1 MATKTKEKTQAGEF
15 LRSVLTTRG
24 VTARTAAEN
33 LGVPV
38 EHLYRVIN
46 SHQRLSDGLIVRLG
60 AAFPE
65 IPVSDWEMRRIAD
78 REAAI
83 RRGIRAHRL
92 DTSKALLKYSSSA
105 DVREWTEWDTGAED
119 GRNTGRSRVEA
130 EEKSSRTIM
139 RAACPY
145 NSWNSHCTRPGL
157 RGQTGKRCTAMSK
170 CERINRYDDEHNR

>member
-83 RRGIRAHRL
+83 RRGIRA
-92 DTSKALLKYSSSA
+92 YCQ
-105 DVREWTEWDTGAED
+105 
-119 GRNTGRSRVEA
+119 GRYGGQPGTYYTIW
-130 EEKSSRTIM
+130 EEKTVE
-139 RAACPY
+139 Y
-145 NSWNSHCTRPGL
+145 WNAKSH
-157 RGQTGKRCTAMSK
+157 
-170 CERINRYDDEHNR
+170 